1 MNRTT
6 RGTVIAL
13 GVAALF
19 SAGTAFAESADDGHG
34 AHDGKKDA
42 KVACTGVNECKGKG
56 ECHAADGS
64 HGCGGKNACKGKGW
78 NMVATAEECT
88 KAGGKVAEEKKD
100 KKG

>member
-19 SAGTAFAESADDGHG
+19 TTGTAFADSGSDAQ
-34 AHDGKKDA
+34 APHDAKKDA

-56 ECHAADGS
+56 VVMMGADD
-64 HGCGGKNACKGKGW
+64 CQKK
-78 NMVATAEECT
+78 
-88 KAGGKVAEEKKD
+88 GGKVAAN
-100 KKG
+100 

>member
-19 SAGTAFAESADDGHG
+19 SAGTAFAGSADDGHG
-34 AHDGKKDA
+34 AQDGKKDA

-56 ECHAADGS
+56 ECAGAGNSCAGS
-64 HGCGGKNACKGKGW
+64 NSCKGKGVV
-78 NMVATAEECT
+78 MTSADDCQ
-88 KAGGKVAEEKKD
+88 KKGGKVVPN
-100 KKG
+100 